1 MSNHE
6 KVLAKSVE
14 VYNAVVDKHGIS
26 SKATLCD
33 DPQRQYLRFYE
44 IIKFL
49 DLNDGKKTLL
59 DVGCGNG
66 ELYKFLNFLGY
77 RGRYT
82 GYDIN
87 EKLLAQARVRFAEIN
102 VQKKDIM
109 CNETKQRYD
118 YVVLSGLFNVNV
130 GQTQDW
136 VYGFMRKMFE
146 LCAEAVVF
154 NMISTHVTFLEKSM
168 FYMNPA
174 EVLTYCIENL
184 SKRTTLTHHNLPYN
198 YTVCVY
204 KNELWSSV
212 KETFQ

>member
-109 CNETKQRYD
+109 CDETKQRYD

-146 LCAEAVVF
+146 LCTDVTVF
-154 NMISTHVTFLEKSM
+154 NMISTHVTFLEEQM

-174 EVLTYCIENL
+174 EVLTFCIENL
-184 SKRTTLTHHNLPYN
+184 SKRTTLAHHNLPYN
-198 YTVCVY
+198 YTVCVFRD
-204 KNELWSSV
+204 ELWNSV
-212 KETFQ
+212 KETSQ